1 MAKMEK
7 SEAGLGSKGKK
18 RFFALANRLSKA
30 ADPIERERVKKE
42 LARMTFDCARSGLGK
57 RSRGR

>member
-1 MAKMEK
+1 MEK
-7 SEAGLGSKGKK
+7 SEAGLGSKGSEKK

-30 ADPIERERVKKE
+30 ADSIERERVKNE
-42 LARMTFDCARSGLGK
+42 LARMTFDCASSALGK